1 MHFPPQKKARGNCEL
16 SLYLLDTRSGKITR
30 KSIFILTEQL
40 IDQCV
45 KDRGMGGEFKVHG
58 LGFRVSRPERT
69 RRVAATRSRAP
80 VPSAESAPGIRPRA
94 ASTRPLLPPAY
105 VPAAIPQRPLLPPA
119 NPHWPRL
126 PPVRLTAAEA
136 SQHLRSAVHPPG
148 PTAAQDIPNE
158 PPSPQDIP
166 NESRSPSPAREHRA
180 VADSHPFLL
189 SQRLLGLTYL
199 LHNLLHHLT
208 VVPLQL
214 NDILHE
220 LADVFLQLTDALHS
234 TNITKCLSHLLQDH
248 TNFPYVIQS
257 HISLLHP
264 LQAFLTQR
272 HLKRA
277 AGWTWSPRHRHRDS
291 LLNSGQMRKLPDPK
305 PQENST
311 RSVKALGNSRRNHQ
325 LTVALPNIHNKSPL
339 SRRRERKRPLVSVTD
354 PRFDLPAADITG
366 SRHPLFNSPAS
377 APLRNAP
384 VDRFSSLRGAAQR
397 APRLTTP
404 AALPQ
409 SPIPNPEAPVP
420 DPIVA
425 PLTPQDERGTNVYGS
440 MPALPPQLRRGTRK
454 SRRKKSHDPQ

>member
-180 VADSHPFLL
+180 VADSHPFFTFAEAAWPDL
-189 SQRLLGLTYL
+189 SIAQPPAPSNRRSPPAERHIARAGRRFPPADRRSSLDQ
-199 LHNLLHHLT
+199 HNEM
-208 VVPLQL
+208 PL
-214 NDILHE
+214 
-220 LADVFLQLTDALHS
+220 APS
-234 TNITKCLSHLLQDH
+234 
-248 TNFPYVIQS
+248 
-257 HISLLHP
+257 
-264 LQAFLTQR
+264 
-272 HLKRA
+272 
-277 AGWTWSPRHRHRDS
+277 
-291 LLNSGQMRKLPDPK
+291 
-305 PQENST
+305 
-311 RSVKALGNSRRNHQ
+311 
-325 LTVALPNIHNKSPL
+325 
-339 SRRRERKRPLVSVTD
+339 
-354 PRFDLPAADITG
+354 TG
-366 SRHPLFNSPAS
+366 SH
-377 APLRNAP
+377 
-384 VDRFSSLRGAAQR
+384 
-397 APRLTTP
+397 
-404 AALPQ
+404 
-409 SPIPNPEAPVP
+409 
-420 DPIVA
+420 
-425 PLTPQDERGTNVYGS
+425 
-440 MPALPPQLRRGTRK
+440 
-454 SRRKKSHDPQ
+454 